1 MRPESHED
9 FAPSATS
16 GNIDSGLPEEDGAT
30 RSLLGDVEA
39 LIDDA
44 RTWFDAEIGY
54 QKSRVGFAVGQ
65 TKRLFVLGLG
75 ALFFAVMALFG
86 LTVGL
91 LLALTPLIT
100 AWGATAVV
108 VSALLIGAW
117 LMVRKASGVWRA
129 MIGALDEKASKPH
142 D

>member
-1 MRPESHED
+1 MRPESPED
-9 FAPSATS
+9 FVPLAANGDSESGPPEQDAPV
-16 GNIDSGLPEEDGAT
+16 

-54 QKSRVGFAVGQ
+54 QKSRAGFVIGRAKLLVG
-65 TKRLFVLGLG
+65 LGLG
-75 ALFFAVMALFG
+75 ALFFAIMALFG

-91 LLALTPLIT
+91 LIALTPLIT

-108 VSALLIGAW
+108 VGLLLLGAL
-117 LMVRKASGVWRA
+117 LMVRKAAGVWRA
-129 MIGALDEKASKPH
+129 MLGALDEKASNP
-142 D
+142 DD

>member
-1 MRPESHED
+1 VRPESHEG
-9 FAPSATS
+9 FAAVSAGGET
-16 GNIDSGLPEEDGAT
+16 DPDPAAT
-30 RSLLGDVEA
+30 AAPVRSLLGDVEA

-54 QKSRVGFAVGQ
+54 QKSRAGFVVGRVKLLIG
-65 TKRLFVLGLG
+65 LGLG
-75 ALFFAVMALFG
+75 ALFFAIMALFG

-91 LLALTPLIT
+91 IIALTPLIT

-108 VSALLIGAW
+108 VGLLLIGAG

-129 MIGALDEKASKPH
+129 MMGALDEKR
-142 D
+142 